1 MQIQNDWKSLP
12 GKAIGTADVIIAV
25 FVVVIIVRKN

>member
-1 MQIQNDWKSLP
+1 MQILNDWKSPP
-12 GKAIGTADVIIAV
+12 GKAISTADVIIAV